1 SVVFYFPLHLL
12 HHCAIL
18 SFYTSVHTAIYTLSL
33 HDALPI
39 MQLTKGRSLLGM
51 PIQRTFHKQRLVRPL
66 LFADKTMLYR
76 YAEWHHIPFREDP
89 SNRTHDYMRN
99 RFRHTIIPKLLD
111 ENESLV
117 YAVAK
122 V

>member
-39 MQLTKGRSLLGM
+39 LQLTKGRSLLGM

-76 YAEWHHIPFREDP
+76 YAEWHHIP
-89 SNRTHDYMRN
+89 
-99 RFRHTIIPKLLD
+99 LD
-111 ENESLV
+111 RKSTRLNSSHV
-117 YAVAK
+117 SISYAVFCLNKNMIIAFYYIITS
-122 V
+122 VII